1 MSSDLFIY
9 LIPSSLYGSARILK
23 PYQIHRT
30 WFIRTCVLHGV
41 PGCPARRVNDVIYS
55 CARRPYLNW
64 ARQVEVDHLLP
75 DSDTTLHEFVLFLQ
89 TCFLPGIAD
98 RPDTDLHTDL
108 RDTDGLAV
116 FCTPYSVLRPY
127 PTFN

>member
-55 CARRPYLNW
+55 L
-64 ARQVEVDHLLP
+64 
-75 DSDTTLHEFVLFLQ
+75 VL
-89 TCFLPGIAD
+89 A
-98 RPDTDLHTDL
+98 
-108 RDTDGLAV
+108 GLI
-116 FCTPYSVLRPY
+116 
-127 PTFN
+127 